1 MSKISEVLEQLR
13 AALEAV
19 IAEIDHKHTPPL
31 DDDELT
37 PPKRKAGLLPD
48 RLVAAR
54 YDVSVRTLERWDEEP
69 ELGFPPPVYIRRR
82 RYREIE
88 KLDAWDRAN
97 ARKAAD
103 PFSPQRAVAQ
113 ALPRARAGRFTK
125 PRDIEVR

>member
-1 MSKISEVLEQLR
+1 MSKPTGEGKLI
-13 AALEAV
+13 
-19 IAEIDHKHTPPL
+19 
-31 DDDELT
+31 
-37 PPKRKAGLLPD
+37 PD
-48 RLVAAR
+48 RLVALR
-54 YDVSVRTLERWDEEP
+54 YDVHVRTLARWEATP
-69 ELGFPPPVYIRRR
+69 GLGFPAPIYIRRR

-103 PFSPQRAVAQ
+103 PHNPHRDCAQ

>member
-1 MSKISEVLEQLR
+1 MSKITEVLERL

-19 IAEIDHKHTPPL
+19 VGIGHNGGPPL
-31 DDDELT
+31 DDDEPL
-37 PPKRKAGLLPD
+37 PSKRKPGLLPD
-48 RLVAAR
+48 RLVAQH
-54 YDVSVRTLERWDEEP
+54 YEVSVRTLERWDKIP
-69 ELGFPPPVYIRRR
+69 NFGFPPPIYIRRR
-82 RYREIE
+82 RYREIA

-103 PFSPQRAVAQ
+103 PHNPHRDCAQ